1 MFNKFTGLNNGLHKV
16 CISLL
21 AEYFYIFTIKRKMNI
36 KKKKCLKD
44 TYCTSNRQFNSSEI

>member
-16 CISLL
+16 CINLL

-36 KKKKCLKD
+36 YKKKK
-44 TYCTSNRQFNSSEI
+44 NA